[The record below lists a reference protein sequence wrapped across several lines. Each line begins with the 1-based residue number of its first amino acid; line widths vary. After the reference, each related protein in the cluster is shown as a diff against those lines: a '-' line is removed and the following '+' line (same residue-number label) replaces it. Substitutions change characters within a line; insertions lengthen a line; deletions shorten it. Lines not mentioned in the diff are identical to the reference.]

1 MFFAWNVSASFFNRI
16 ARYDSQK
23 KIEIFLANF
32 HKSLAR
38 RFLKVIY
45 KQERAHEFSWTLSCC
60 CYVYCGY
67 SLENLFNPFSSVFT
81 KWWVFYEEI
90 DGGRGV

>member
-1 MFFAWNVSASFFNRI
+1 MLILSL
-16 ARYDSQK
+16 
-23 KIEIFLANF
+23 IFCTKQL
-32 HKSLAR
+32 SR

-81 KWWVFYEEI
+81 KWWVFYKEVY
-90 DGGRGV
+90 GGRGA